1 MAHDWGAR
9 KTRAFMAALF
19 LLAAPVQ
26 VGLLWWKLGE
36 EVAAAF
42 LWGLGM
48 TPLVVAGSLLGIR
61 LGNRLDR
68 VRLRRVILIF
78 LLFTAILSL
87 MSPWLNR
94 IN

>member
-1 MAHDWGAR
+1 
-9 KTRAFMAALF
+9 
-19 LLAAPVQ
+19 
-26 VGLLWWKLGE
+26 
-36 EVAAAF
+36 VADAF

>member
-1 MAHDWGAR
+1 
-9 KTRAFMAALF
+9 
-19 LLAAPVQ
+19 
-26 VGLLWWKLGE
+26 
-36 EVAAAF
+36 
-42 LWGLGM
+42 M

-68 VRLRRVILIF
+68 VRLRRAILLF
-78 LLFTAILSL
+78 LLFTGILSL